1 MTGQG
6 RREGDDEAGQTDR
19 SQRSDGTPARRSDIS
34 ETGRRPSEGST
45 TADAH
50 REMAEMD
57 AKASERELEQ
67 VLEATPAG
75 IVLLTDEGEIT
86 RANARAEELL
96 GLSRSEME
104 GRRYDRPDWDIW
116 DENGVAIPPEDH
128 PVTHAITT
136 GETVQGFTHGITLPD
151 GSDRWLSSNVTPI
164 SDGAGSVE
172 RTIVA
177 LEDITVLKRLEQLIE
192 TFQPVNEALN
202 SATTRQETEQTI
214 CDLLTETRAYGY
226 ARIDE
231 HTPGTAPTDLRVGTE
246 SEALSPEAS
255 VDRPTQS
262 QSEREPARVAVET
275 REIQVVT
282 GDGTDSGFA
291 SWREYTL
298 DCGFQAGAV
307 VPLGRGDR
315 IYGLLVL
322 YTAREDAFETRER
335 TLLTTLGDRV
345 GQVVHALETERVL
358 HADTVAELTFQSTDP
373 GSFFV
378 SASRRLGCRVD
389 ILDTIPVSDET
400 LVYYASVQGAGI
412 DDLCE
417 IAEHGNL
424 AVQMRQI
431 RHSEEPP
438 GGDVEI
444 ELQQQSLAHTLISMG
459 AVVTSDTVID
469 GQAEVVCEVPLG
481 HGIDS
486 LVSRLTESF
495 PETDLIAKREYN
507 RAAGTGEET
516 SNRVLADAFREELTD
531 RQRQVIRAAV
541 HTGYFESPRQ
551 STATEVADALSLTQ
565 STFSYHLRNA
575 QQTLFEAMLD
585 RL

>member
-19 SQRSDGTPARRSDIS
+19 SQRSDGTADRWSDVS
-34 ETGRRPSEGST
+34 ETGRQPSDGSAV
-45 TADAH
+45 ADEDG
-50 REMAEMD
+50 EMAETE
-57 AKASERELEQ
+57 AKASGRRLEQ
-67 VLEATPAG
+67 VLEATPVG

-96 GLSRSEME
+96 GLSRSEIE
-104 GRRYDRPDWDIW
+104 GRRYDHPDWDIW
-116 DENGVAIPPEDH
+116 DENGVAVPPEDH
-128 PVTHAITT
+128 PVTHAIAT
-136 GETVQGFTHGITLPD
+136 GEAVRGYTHGITLPD
-151 GSDRWLSSNVTPI
+151 GSDRWLSSNTTPI
-164 SDGAGSVE
+164 FDEAGSIE
-172 RTIVA
+172 RTVVA
-177 LEDITVLKRLEQLIE
+177 LEDVTVLKRLEQLID
-192 TFQPVNEALN
+192 TLQPVNEALN
-202 SATTRQETEQTI
+202 SATTRRETEQTI
-214 CDLLTETRAYGY
+214 CELLTETRAYGY
-226 ARIDE
+226 ARVDE
-231 HTPGTAPTDLRVGTE
+231 HTPGTTDVRVGTG
-246 SEALSPEAS
+246 SEALSSDVS

-275 REIQVVT
+275 GEIQVVP
-282 GDGTDSGFA
+282 GDGADSRFA

-298 DCGFQAGAV
+298 DCGFEAGAV

-315 IYGLLVL
+315 TYGLLVL
-322 YTAREDAFETRER
+322 YTTRENAFETREQR
-335 TLLTTLGDRV
+335 LLTTLGDRV
-345 GQVVHALETERVL
+345 GQVVHTLETERAL

-378 SASRRLGCRVD
+378 AASQKLGCRVA

-400 LVYYASVQGAGI
+400 VVYYASVQGVELDAF
-412 DDLCE
+412 CE
-417 IAEHGNL
+417 IADHGDR

-431 RHSEEPP
+431 RQSEEPP

-459 AVVTSDTVID
+459 AVVTADTVTD
-469 GQAEVVCEVPLG
+469 GRAEVVCEVPLG
-481 HGIDS
+481 SGIDS

-495 PETDLIAKREYN
+495 PETDLVAKREYD
-507 RAAGTGEET
+507 RAASTRGET

-575 QQTLFEAMLD
+575 QQTLFEAMID